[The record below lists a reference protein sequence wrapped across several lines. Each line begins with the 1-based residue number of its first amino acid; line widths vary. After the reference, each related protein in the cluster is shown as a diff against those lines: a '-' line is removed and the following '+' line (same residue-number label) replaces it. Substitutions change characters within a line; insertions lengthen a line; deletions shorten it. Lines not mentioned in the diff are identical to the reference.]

1 MPEIYDEVA
10 VRPVLRAGLI
20 ALSWM
25 ETKCLG
31 NLGFWAP
38 PFSALPLIVGGS

>member
-10 VRPVLRAGLI
+10 VSAVLRAGLI

-25 ETKCLG
+25 KTSVWGIWDSGHLSS
-31 NLGFWAP
+31 LLFP
-38 PFSALPLIVGGS
+38 